1 MGEQELHRTMDE
13 TVESTEIVQDD
24 DEAAADDGDDTTSD
38 EDE

>member
-13 TVESTEIVQDD
+13 TVESTEVVQDD
-24 DEAAADDGDDTTSD
+24 DEQAGDDTTSD